1 VSNALP
7 TEIAMDTSTPQQV
20 DATAQPQTE
29 ARAPASG
36 GAEATQAQPAPEP
49 ASAEIRV
56 EAPAEAPAEEE
67 IRSAMARFGDVLKKP
82 SVGATVTG
90 GVILGAATMFGVVE
104 AAVAAAAAYA
114 AYRLLRKKQSA

>member
-1 VSNALP
+1 M
-7 TEIAMDTSTPQQV
+7 ETSTPQQV

-29 ARAPASG
+29 ARTSASG

-49 ASAEIRV
+49 ASGEIRV
-56 EAPAEAPAEEE
+56 EAPQEGEA
-67 IRSAMARFGDVLKKP
+67 RSAMGRLGDVLKKP
-82 SVGATVTG
+82 SVGATITG